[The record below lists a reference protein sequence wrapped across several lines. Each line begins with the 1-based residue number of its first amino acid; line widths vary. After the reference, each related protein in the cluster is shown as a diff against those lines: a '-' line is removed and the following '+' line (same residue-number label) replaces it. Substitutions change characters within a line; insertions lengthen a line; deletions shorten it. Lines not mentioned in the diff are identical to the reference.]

1 MKVLILAGGFGTRIS
16 EYTEMIPKPMIE
28 IGELPMIL
36 HIMDIYSFYGHNDF
50 YIALGYKGELIKEYF
65 RDLST
70 IKKDFKIN
78 LETGDINFIKSES
91 LKQRNWN
98 ITLVDTGLNSLT
110 GRRVKLMKPYLE
122 NDTFFLTYGDG
133 LTDINLDTL
142 LEFHKKNEKILTISA
157 VRPPAR
163 FGELEIFNNKVS
175 EFKEKPQLHQGW
187 INGGFFVAEPS
198 FFDYIPNDNIMLE
211 REPLEKLTN
220 DNQLMAYKHDGFW
233 QCMDTRRDKE
243 LLESLYKKG
252 APWIR

>member
-28 IGELPMIL
+28 IGELPIIL

-122 NDTFFLTYGDG
+122 NDIVTLVLLVSY
-133 LTDINLDTL
+133 INSCDL
-142 LEFHKKNEKILTISA
+142 
-157 VRPPAR
+157 
-163 FGELEIFNNKVS
+163 
-175 EFKEKPQLHQGW
+175 
-187 INGGFFVAEPS
+187 
-198 FFDYIPNDNIMLE
+198 
-211 REPLEKLTN
+211 
-220 DNQLMAYKHDGFW
+220 
-233 QCMDTRRDKE
+233 
-243 LLESLYKKG
+243 
-252 APWIR
+252 